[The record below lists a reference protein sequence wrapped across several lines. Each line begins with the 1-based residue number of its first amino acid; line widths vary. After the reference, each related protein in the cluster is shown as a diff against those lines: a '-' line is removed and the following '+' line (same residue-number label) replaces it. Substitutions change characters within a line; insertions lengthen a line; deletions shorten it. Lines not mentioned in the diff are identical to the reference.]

1 MRSGIASSVRPVMP
15 PFFLPDAAGVAAS
28 TDTPEVVVSLPCSRA
43 AFMAMRVASG
53 GSRRSAVLARVVFGA
68 DCSIGNPAAASL
80 GAVSLAVFFAT
91 VFFATAFFGAT
102 FLDGVFFGVMRLA
115 TETLL
120 SRNMH
125 RKSRAKPKNQ
135 KTWWGPNLQRKAKLT
150 QTAA

>member
-28 TDTPEVVVSLPCSRA
+28 TDTPEVVVSLPCSTA
-43 AFMAMRVASG
+43 AFMAMPVASG
-53 GSRRSAVLARVVFGA
+53 GSRRSLVSARVVFGA
-68 DCSIGNPAAASL
+68 ACSIGDPAAASF
-80 GAVSLAVFFAT
+80 GAVFFAA

-125 RKSRAKPKNQ
+125 RKSRAKPANQ
-135 KTWWGPNLQRKAKLT
+135 KPWWGPNLQRKARLA